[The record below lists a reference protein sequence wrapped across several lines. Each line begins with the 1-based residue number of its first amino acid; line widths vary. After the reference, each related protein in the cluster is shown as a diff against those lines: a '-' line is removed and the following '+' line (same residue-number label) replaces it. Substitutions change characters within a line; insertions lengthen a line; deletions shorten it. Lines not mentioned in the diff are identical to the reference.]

1 MVKQL
6 FDKSP
11 VEYNIRNSLIIDPQV
26 LVNENASVLQNKL
39 KRLLTHLMKLN
50 ILTSMKCDKITEQF
64 TDFTGSQLK
73 LYAEKFR
80 CFESSTKDLDEFYF
94 NDIDLQSF
102 KELSF
107 LVKTILTLSH
117 VQASAERERGFTV
130 NNTVINVNMSEDSIV
145 AKKIIKDH
153 IISNKLTSE
162 SVQITNKL
170 LCSVCT
176 ARQKCG
182 DQLPE
187 SKKIMNQECTED
199 QKRKLLDEIREVMAK
214 RDELQ
219 KTCKSL
225 QAEYVASVT
234 LDEKE
239 MNVSCN

>member
-6 FDKSP
+6 FDKSS
-11 VEYNIRNSLIIDPQV
+11 VEYNIRNSLIIDPKV
-26 LVNENASVLQNKL
+26 LVNDNASVLQNKL
-39 KRLLTHLMKLN
+39 KRLFIHLMKLN
-50 ILTSMKCDKITEQF
+50 ILTSVKCNKITAQF

-94 NDIDLQSF
+94 NNIDLQSF

-117 VQASAERERGFTV
+117 GQASAERGFTV

-153 IISNKLTSE
+153 MISNNLTYE
-162 SVQITNKL
+162 SLQITNKL
-170 LCSVCT
+170 LCFVCT
-176 ARQKCG
+176 ARQKC
-182 DQLPE
+182 PE
-187 SKKIMNQECTED
+187 NKKIINQECTKD